1 MAQEIVGIKLETDTR
16 SLRSQ
21 FKEAMAELA
30 KLQNQA
36 GATSKEIAN
45 AAKKAAEIKDRIG
58 DAKST
63 IDAFNP
69 DAKFKAFGQAITGV
83 AGAFAAAQGAFALFG
98 IESENVQKQLLK
110 VQGALALTQGL
121 NSVLES
127 IDGFKNL
134 TRVIRE
140 EVITALTTLKGA
152 LVATGIGVLSIAVGY
167 LIGHWTELT
176 NKLIIS
182 FPILSKIG
190 DAIGNITNKV
200 TDFIGVTS
208 QADRDYE
215 KSNEIFLKRKA
226 IIESQIELLS
236 AQGNKEKE
244 IYNLKKDLVNEE
256 IVNLENKNK
265 TVAGLSKDEK
275 NELIKKQNELLVL
288 DASYK
293 KFQLEQQKIANDK
306 RKKEQEEADNK
317 FNDNLQKEGATQ
329 FDNFKKLTEEKNQI
343 RYDELQTEIDTL
355 ERSNDIKQNDYE
367 QDIIRLELTK
377 ERYLEQK
384 DLELKAV
391 ENTENAEIKKLQIK
405 KKYADILFNID
416 QKVFNTT
423 KALEDAKIK
432 YKKTKADKEIEIA
445 QSLGYLLKQIANG
458 NKEIAIAGVIIE
470 QAAAIAKIVQNTQVA
485 NAEALVASP
494 LTGGQP
500 FVAFNYIQA
509 GLSVASSIAAGIN
522 AINQIRNADSGNI
535 STSAPSLSSG
545 GSAPISPSY
554 TAPQA
559 TRLDQQS
566 LNTISNVVA
575 RAYVVESDISGVTKR
590 ISRIENAARI

>member
-21 FKEAMAELA
+21 FKEAMAELT

-45 AAKKAAEIKDRIG
+45 AAKKAAEIKDRIA
-58 DAKST
+58 DAKGT

-69 DAKFKAFGQAITGV
+69 DAKFKSFGQAISGV

-98 IESENVQKQLLK
+98 IESENVQKQILK

-121 NSVLES
+121 NAALES
-127 IDGFKNL
+127 IEGFKNL
-134 TRVIRE
+134 AKVIRE
-140 EVITALTTLKGA
+140 DVISSLVTLKGA
-152 LVATGIGVLSIAVGY
+152 LIATGIGVFSVALGY

-176 NKLIIS
+176 NKLITS

-190 DAIGNITNKV
+190 DAIGNITNKI

-215 KSNEIFLKRKA
+215 KANEIFLKRKA
-226 IIESQIELLS
+226 IIEGQIELLS

-244 IYNLKKDLVNEE
+244 IYELKKDLVNEE
-256 IVNLENKNK
+256 IANLENKSK
-265 TVAGLSKDEK
+265 TIAGLSKEEK
-275 NELIKKQNELLVL
+275 SELIKKQNELLVL
-288 DASYK
+288 DAGFK
-293 KFQLEQQKIANDK
+293 KYQLDQQKQANEK
-306 RKKEQEEADNK
+306 RRKEQEDADNK
-317 FNDNLQKEGATQ
+317 FNENNQKEGETQ
-329 FDNFKKLTEEKNQI
+329 FANYKKFVDERNQL
-343 RYDELQTEIDTL
+343 RFDELQTEIDTL
-355 ERSNDIKQNDYE
+355 DRSNEIKQNDYD

-377 ERYLEQK
+377 ERYLDQR
-384 DLELKAV
+384 DLELNAV
-391 ENTENAEIKKLQIK
+391 ENTEDAEIKKLQIK
-405 KKYADILFNID
+405 KKYADILFNVD
-416 QKVFNTT
+416 QKIFTST
-423 KALEDAKIK
+423 KSLEDAKLK
-432 YKKTKADKEIEIA
+432 YKQQKADQEIQIA
-445 QSLGYLLKQIANG
+445 MSLGSLLKQIANG
-458 NKEIAIAGVIIE
+458 NKEIAITGIIIE
-470 QAAAIAKIVQNTQVA
+470 QAASIAKIIQNTQAA

-500 FVAFNYIQA
+500 FVAFNYVQA
-509 GLSVASSIAAGIN
+509 GLSIASSIAAGVN
-522 AINQIRNADSGNI
+522 AINQINNADSG
-535 STSAPSLSSG
+535 SASMSAPSLSSG
-545 GSAPISPSY
+545 GSAPISPTY
-554 TAPQA
+554 TVPQS

-590 ISRIENAARI
+590 VQRIENAARI